1 MSNTPNISPEIGHWY
16 EEYRQHLVSLGL
28 KIGYTTDEINDLV
41 SQFFLT
47 LLEKNLDFSTISNPR
62 AYLTVAFKRRLID
75 HYRAAS
81 KSRFFDIASFEEELS
96 QPSVL
101 ETIEQLQSNTELI
114 QEIRSAYEKLPLRCK
129 KIIYLKFYEGL
140 NTDQIAEQTGLS
152 KRSVYNNLFE
162 GIKLLRTE
170 LNNSNRSIKVAALLG
185 ILPFA
190 AFSTSL

>member
-1 MSNTPNISPEIGHWY
+1 MNPSSLAYNKIDDWY
-16 EEYRQHLVSLGL
+16 TSCQQQFFDMAVLY
-28 KIGYTTDEINDLV
+28 GYNHDEIKDII

-62 AYLTVAFKRRLID
+62 AYLNVAFKRRLID
-75 HYRAAS
+75 YYRAGS
-81 KSRFFDIASFEEELS
+81 KGQFFDVASFEEKLS

-101 ETIEQLQSNTELI
+101 ETIEQLQTNNELI
-114 QEIRSAYEKLPLRCK
+114 QEIKRAYKKLPLRCK

-162 GIKLLRTE
+162 GIKLLRAE
-170 LNNSNRSIKVAALLG
+170 LNNSNRSIKVAAL
-185 ILPFA
+185 ISVLPVV